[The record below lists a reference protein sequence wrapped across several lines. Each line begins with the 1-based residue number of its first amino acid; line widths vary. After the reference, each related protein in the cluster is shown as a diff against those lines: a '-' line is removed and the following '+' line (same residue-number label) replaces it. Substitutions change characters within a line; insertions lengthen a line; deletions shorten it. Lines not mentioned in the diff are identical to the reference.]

1 MALKTVSAS
10 PETILATLT
19 NLQPK
24 DGMAPKTVSASP
36 ETILA
41 AGNHTGN
48 SYQPSAQGG
57 KAPKTVSASPETVL
71 AIPHQSAALGWNG
84 AENRIS
90 VAGNHTGNSYQP
102 STQGW
107 NGAENRISVAGNHTG
122 SRKPYW
128 HPAAFSPVV
137 DQAQASYTW
146 IRLHRFEGGSRHSY
160 AGVCESQHL
169 QGVLHSAWIY
179 ILS

>member
-90 VAGNHTGNSYQP
+90 VAGNHTG
-102 STQGW
+102 
-107 NGAENRISVAGNHTG
+107 

>member
-1 MALKTVSAS
+1 LTVTRRATKLTLLPHPKPIARMGSQLKPYRRLRITVRFYF
-10 PETILATLT
+10 
-19 NLQPK
+19 
-24 DGMAPKTVSASP
+24 
-36 ETILA
+36 
-41 AGNHTGN
+41 
-48 SYQPSAQGG
+48 YQPSAQAG

-90 VAGNHTGNSYQP
+90 VAGNHTGNTYQP

-146 IRLHRFEGGSRHSY
+146 VRLHRFEGGSRHSY